1 MKKASQKPRSQP
13 IRCAIYA
20 RTGTVKQASE
30 DNSIT
35 QQVAACKRF
44 AKRKGWIVRKDF
56 VFTDSGKSGL
66 SVNSGLKDLL
76 RIAAVNSKSFDVLLC
91 TAIDRIARDTGLT
104 IRVQMVLRKE
114 GIEIQYAEL
123 DDCATLRSKWLRS
136 SGNIDDE
143 KDMRT
148 TPTASVACR
157 LP

>member
-76 RIAAVNSKSFDVLLC
+76 RIAVVNSKSFDVLLC
-91 TAIDRIARDTGLT
+91 TAIDRIARDASLA
-104 IRVQMVLRKE
+104 IRVHRALRKR
-114 GIEIQYAEL
+114 GIEIQYVEIG
-123 DDCATLRSKWLRS
+123 DCAR
-136 SGNIDDE
+136 
-143 KDMRT
+143 
-148 TPTASVACR
+148 
-157 LP
+157 